1 MKAITNKIKALV
13 CGDGNMVAE
22 NAGNWTC
29 AVCHRGAERNFN
41 NVLHSEMDTQEM
53 KWHKG

>member
-1 MKAITNKIKALV
+1 VKAITNKIKALV